1 MCLKKLGKK
10 GDLLTLVSNDNM
22 CKYAKLV
29 FNDNYNPYKGANLV
43 FVIMMVTK
51 GHNDLQV
58 DESNTCNCSC
68 TTWKSTFEAL
78 NTKEC
83 HTTLRI

>member
-29 FNDNYNPYKGANLV
+29 FNHDDNAYKGANLV
-43 FVIMMVTK
+43 FSD
-51 GHNDLQV
+51 NDGNKRTQ
-58 DESNTCNCSC
+58 
-68 TTWKSTFEAL
+68 
-78 NTKEC
+78 
-83 HTTLRI
+83 